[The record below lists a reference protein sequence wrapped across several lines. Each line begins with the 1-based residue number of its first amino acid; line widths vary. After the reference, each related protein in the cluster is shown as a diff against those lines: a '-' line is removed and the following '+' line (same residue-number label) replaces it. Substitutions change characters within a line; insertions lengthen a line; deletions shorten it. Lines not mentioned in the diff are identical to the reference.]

1 MNGPTVYFQSEG
13 CQFKIHLDKLPVA
26 TLPKIKK
33 LFRYIQSEKWNNQVA
48 SDAVEAFLP
57 KQIAKSRKVWKQAG
71 ITYQNG
77 YRLASNK
84 RSKEGRTIEAQNN
97 KLENAVKS
105 AWKTYRKWEHIEEI
119 WNEVKGD
126 Q

>member
-57 KQIAKSRKVWKQAG
+57 KQIAKKQKGVEAG
-71 ITYQNG
+71 WHCI
-77 YRLASNK
+77 SK
-84 RSKEGRTIEAQNN
+84 RI
-97 KLENAVKS
+97 S
-105 AWKTYRKWEHIEEI
+105 ACVEQTE
-119 WNEVKGD
+119 
-126 Q
+126 